1 MPAVIVFC
9 FVGLMSTFGFVFY
22 MDNQFTKDII
32 KFEQRCTGKGGLTLQ
47 AYKTGVKWVGC
58 YKNGVELENEQ

>member
-1 MPAVIVFC
+1 MPVIIVVFVAF
-9 FVGLMSTFGFVFY
+9 FVMLGFKFHI
-22 MDNQFTKDII
+22 DSEWTKDVI
-32 KFEQRCTGKGGLTLQ
+32 KFEQRCTGKGSLTLQ

>member
-1 MPAVIVFC
+1 MPAIIVFC
-9 FVGLMSTFGFVFY
+9 LVGLMSIFGFTFY
-22 MDNQFTKDII
+22 MDNNFKKDII

-47 AYKTGVKWVGC
+47 TYKTGVAWVGC

>member
-1 MPAVIVFC
+1 MPVIIMC
-9 FVGLMSTFGFVFY
+9 FVGLFSSLGFVLY
-22 MDNQFTKDII
+22 TDTQLTKDII

-58 YKNGVELENEQ
+58 YKNGVELENE